1 MKTRSEI
8 KEIIIDAIVST
19 KPGILNYEDIIE
31 TDDLKDSLGLDSLD
45 TVELIMALE
54 KEFNIGISEED
65 FEGVETVGQL
75 IELVENILKS

>member
-1 MKTRSEI
+1 MKTRNEI

-19 KPGILNYEDIIE
+19 KPGMLNIEDVNE
-31 TDDLKDSLGLDSLD
+31 SDYLKDSLGLDSLD
-45 TVELIMALE
+45 TVELIMHLE
-54 KEFNIGISEED
+54 KEFNIGITEED